1 MRVQHAHVITTPLQ
15 ILRPNGGIRRVFQTQ
30 QAEVAPS
37 ASGDA
42 LSFSL
47 TALLAAFAL
56 RKGPSALPKGRFPFQ
71 VLPQSTVRERK
82 YLKRS
87 FQEEVFSC
95 GGPLPLPE

>member
-1 MRVQHAHVITTPLQ
+1 MQGLHAHATTNLQ
-15 ILRPNGGIRRVFQTQ
+15 QTLRPNDGIRDVFRREQVET
-30 QAEVAPS
+30 APS
-37 ASGDA
+37 ASADA

-47 TALLAAFAL
+47 TALLAAFVR
-56 RKGPSALPKGRFPFQ
+56 RKAPSALPKGRFPFQ